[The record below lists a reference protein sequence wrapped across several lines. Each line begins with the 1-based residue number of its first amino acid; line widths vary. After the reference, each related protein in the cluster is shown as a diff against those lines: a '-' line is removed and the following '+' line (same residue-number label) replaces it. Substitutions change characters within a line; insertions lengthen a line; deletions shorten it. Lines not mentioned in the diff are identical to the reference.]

1 MKNKSI
7 SFIFSITTLII
18 LLDQLTKYLISKYL
32 NLNQSIPLIKNIL
45 HITYLQN
52 TGAGF
57 GMLKGWNTILI
68 FLSLIIIGLI
78 LFYFDKITKEKQIF
92 IPIALIL
99 GGAIGNLI
107 NRIFLGHVI
116 DFIDFRIWPAFNIA
130 DSCITIGA
138 LWLIIYFW
146 KK

>member
-1 MKNKSI
+1 MKKRISFILSI
-7 SFIFSITTLII
+7 SFFII
-18 LLDQLTKYLISKYL
+18 ILDQLTKYLISGYIL
-32 NLNQSIPLIKNIL
+32 PSQSIPLIKNIL
-45 HITYLQN
+45 HITYIQN

-57 GMLKGWNTILI
+57 GILKGWNTILI
-68 FLSLIIIGLI
+68 FVSLIIIGII
-78 LFYFDKITKEKQIF
+78 LFYFDRIIKEKQTH
-92 IPIALIL
+92 IPITLIL

-107 NRIFLGHVI
+107 DRIFLGYVI

-146 KK
+146 RK

>member
-7 SFIFSITTLII
+7 LLISSISILIVI
-18 LLDQLTKYLISKYL
+18 LDQITKSLIRKYLSL
-32 NLNQSIPLIKNIL
+32 HQSIPLINNIL
-45 HITYLQN
+45 HFTYIQN

-57 GMLKGWNTILI
+57 GILKQQNIFLI
-68 FLSLIIIGLI
+68 FISLIIIGTI
-78 LFYFDKITKEKQIF
+78 LFYFDRIIKEKAIH

-107 NRIFLGHVI
+107 DRILIGHVI
-116 DFIDFRIWPAFNIA
+116 DFIDFRIWPAFNVA
-130 DSCITIGA
+130 DSAITIGA
-138 LWLIIYFW
+138 VWLMFYFW

>member
-1 MKNKSI
+1 MKQKTI
-7 SFIFSITTLII
+7 SFILSTSLFIV
-18 LLDQLTKYLISKYL
+18 LLDQLTKYLISKHML
-32 NLNQSIPLIKNIL
+32 VSQSIPVIKNFL
-45 HITYLQN
+45 YLTYIQN

-57 GMLKGWNTILI
+57 GILKGGNTILI
-68 FLSLIIIGLI
+68 FISLIIIGII
-78 LFYFDKITKEKQIF
+78 LFYIKQIIKEKQIH

-99 GGAIGNLI
+99 GGAFGNLI
-107 NRIFLGHVI
+107 DRIFLHHVI

-138 LWLIIYFW
+138 LWLIVYFW

>member
-1 MKNKSI
+1 MKNKNTL
-7 SFIFSITTLII
+7 FIFSITIFII
-18 LLDQLTKYLISKYL
+18 LLDQLTKYVISKYMIVS
-32 NLNQSIPLIKNIL
+32 QSIPIIKNIL
-45 HITYLQN
+45 HFTYIQN

-57 GMLKGWNTILI
+57 GLLKGWNTALI
-68 FLSLIIIGLI
+68 FISLIIIGII
-78 LFYFDKITKEKQIF
+78 LFYFDRITREKTIH

-107 NRIFLGHVI
+107 DRIFIGHVI
-116 DFIDFRIWPAFNIA
+116 DFIDFSIWPTFNIA

-138 LWLIIYFW
+138 LWLIVYFW